1 MKRILLQKR
10 KNCVLEA
17 TSVEEVDCA
26 EAKLDNLNERNI
38 SVELFSFLL
47 RSQTPFFLSLFYL
60 PLM

>member
-1 MKRILLQKR
+1 M
-10 KNCVLEA
+10 
-17 TSVEEVDCA
+17 EEVDCA